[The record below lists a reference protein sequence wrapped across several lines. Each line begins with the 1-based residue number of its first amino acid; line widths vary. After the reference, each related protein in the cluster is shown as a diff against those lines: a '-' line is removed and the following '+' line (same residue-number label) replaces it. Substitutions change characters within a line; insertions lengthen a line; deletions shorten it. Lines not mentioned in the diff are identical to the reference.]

1 MSRPPLVLAS
11 TSPYR
16 AELLGRLGLPFET
29 ETPGT
34 DETPFP
40 DETPGALAIRLAE
53 AKARAAAQWRPEAMV
68 LGSDQCVDLDGTIL
82 GKPGDFESARDQ
94 LRRLSGRTAVFRTG
108 ICVLGPGGQLVGSE
122 EVAFTVAFRKL
133 DEAQIRSYLEREA
146 ALDCAGAIR
155 SEGLAPALME
165 RTEGPDATALM
176 GLPLIRTTRLLETAG
191 LSVL

>member
-1 MSRPPLVLAS
+1 MSCPPRVLAS

-16 AELLGRLGLPFET
+16 AELLGRLGLSFET
-29 ETPGT
+29 EAPGT
-34 DETPFP
+34 DETPY
-40 DETPGALAIRLAE
+40 PGEAPWGLATRLAE
-53 AKARAAAQWRPEAMV
+53 AKARAVAQQRPEAVV

-94 LRRLSGRTAVFRTG
+94 LRKLSGRAAVFRTG
-108 ICVLGPGGQLVGSE
+108 VCVLEPGGGLVGIE
-122 EVAFTVAFRKL
+122 EVAFTVVFREL
-133 DEAQIRSYLEREA
+133 HEAAIRRYLEREA

-176 GLPLIRTTRLLETAG
+176 GLPLIRTTRLLEAAG
-191 LSVL
+191 IAVL